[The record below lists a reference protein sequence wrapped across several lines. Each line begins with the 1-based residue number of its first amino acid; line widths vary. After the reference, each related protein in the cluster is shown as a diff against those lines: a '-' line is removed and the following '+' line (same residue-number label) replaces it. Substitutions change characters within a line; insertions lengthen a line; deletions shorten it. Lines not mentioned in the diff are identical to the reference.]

1 MEHQTHNPTEPLPPA
16 AADVAIEDAPA
27 AEKVTNAQAKGLLGG
42 VQDGTIVKRLPAV
55 QCTNKATFV
64 TRADET
70 EDMFILLKASSKE
83 LWKKHYVE
91 LAPSHP
97 KSSTATH
104 KCIAFLANGSICGD
118 HPS

>member
-1 MEHQTHNPTEPLPPA
+1 M
-16 AADVAIEDAPA
+16 
-27 AEKVTNAQAKGLLGG
+27 
-42 VQDGTIVKRLPAV
+42 VKRLPAV

-70 EDMFILLKASSKE
+70 EDMFILLKASAKE

-104 KCIAFLANGSICGD
+104 KCIAFFVNGPICSD
-118 HPS
+118 FVKLQFAKLPHIYVYIFIYTSLHSL